1 MLHEFFQFAAANDV
15 LTFFLFIVVGGT
27 IVGCFKYI
35 AYALRGGKNFPKDDD
50 DE

>member
-1 MLHEFFQFAAANDV
+1 MLHEFFQFASENPF
-15 LTFFLFIVVGGT
+15 LTFFLCMIAGGT

-35 AYALRGGKNFPKDDD
+35 AYTLRGGKNFPKDDD